1 MKKIFL
7 FGAVLIAFASF
18 AQGDSSRATI
28 TVSVQARD
36 LSWIAN
42 FTWQEPIFEDLDSIM
57 KTKWRVPNRP
67 SGTTNV
73 SIPGVQV
80 RAWWWILLKLSYDP
94 VAIHTNIV
102 SRLSAVLNA
111 AGNSWLSYRISRE
124 TANILA
130 RQNAGIL
137 SGDARLLKE
146 VDTIVIQ

>member
-7 FGAVLIAFASF
+7 SFILLASIQSF
-18 AQGDSSRATI
+18 AQGDSSRAVV

-36 LSWIAN
+36 LQYIAN
-42 FTWQEPIFEDLDSIM
+42 LTWQEPIFEDLDSVM
-57 KTKWRVPNRP
+57 KTKFRVSSPP
-67 SGTTNV
+67 TGTTNV

-111 AGNSWLSYRISRE
+111 AGNGWLSYRISRE
-124 TANILA
+124 TANIIG
-130 RQNAGIL
+130 RQAAAIAT
-137 SGDARLLKE
+137 GDARLKKE